1 MQGTNQP
8 IPTQGEKQA
17 MTTEGT
23 SSKRQGEEKHKTQNQ
38 KTRNKK
44 NAKIN
49 LKNTSE

>member
-17 MTTEGT
+17 MTTKGT
-23 SSKRQGEEKHKTQNQ
+23 SSKMQGDEKHKTQNQ
-38 KTRNKK
+38 RTRNKK

-49 LKNTSE
+49 FKNISE